1 MINFLQ
7 IFKEENGQWSGTR
20 IVTVICPLLIV
31 GVWTHLCLRTG
42 TFLDIPAGV
51 VAALAIFLGSKVVQK
66 FTEHKNGPT
75 SVGQS
80 ESGDDT
86 PAAV

>member
-31 GVWTHLCLRTG
+31 GVWAWLCIRTN
-42 TFLDIPAGV
+42 TYLDIPAGV
-51 VAALAIFLGSKVVQK
+51 VAALGIFLTSKVVQK
-66 FTEHKNGPT
+66 FTERKNGQT
-75 SVGQS
+75 SVGQG

-86 PAAV
+86 PTAV

>member
-1 MINFLQ
+1 MTNFLQ

-31 GVWTHLCLRTG
+31 GVWTWLCIRTG
-42 TFLDIPAGV
+42 TYLDIPAGV
-51 VAALAIFLGSKVVQK
+51 VAALAIFLTSKVVQK
-66 FTEHKNGPT
+66 FGENKNEPT
-75 SVGQS
+75 SMGQG